1 MIQSDAA
8 VIKESLFAR
17 VLVQGFGRLRFPAAL
32 ESEFRRDWE
41 DNAVRWV
48 RLCLYVAIVT
58 SIGFSLIDHWVI
70 RANNAIPDLV
80 RYGLQ
85 LPVLLICLG
94 ATLWPAFRRWY
105 PLAIQIGG
113 PLYGLGTVLLVAYA
127 QSHHTALI
135 GSRLLLVCFFIF
147 FMCGL
152 RMVQSLRSNLIILG
166 WLVTAGIVEL
176 IPTEIATYLSF
187 AYFVGIIIGTAG
199 SYALEHAT
207 RTSFLERRLL
217 RELAELDGL
226 TRLLN
231 RQTFEVQA
239 REHWRRAVA
248 QRLPVTVIMID
259 VDNFKLYND
268 HYGHQAGD
276 VCLQRVAAA
285 VRAAAGPAGGT
296 LVARYGGEEMIALL
310 CGHGEAAA
318 REIAQRIVDEV
329 AALSLPHAAS
339 LDHQHV
345 SVSVGAVTQL
355 PPVVSSYDAIV
366 RQADSALYS
375 AKHQGR
381 NRCVTLDALAAA

>member
-1 MIQSDAA
+1 MPQSDAA
-8 VIKESLFAR
+8 VFKDSLFAR
-17 VLVQGFGRLRFPAAL
+17 VLAQGFGRLKFPEPL

-70 RANNAIPDLV
+70 RASNAIPDLV

-85 LPVLLICLG
+85 LPVLLICVG

-135 GSRLLLVCFFIF
+135 GSRLLLVCFFVF

-152 RMVQSLRSNLIILG
+152 RVAQSLRTNLLILG
-166 WLVTAGIVEL
+166 WLVIAGVIGL
-176 IPTEIATYLSF
+176 IPAEIATYLSF
-187 AYFVGIIIGTAG
+187 AYVVGIIIGTAG

-217 RELAELDGL
+217 REMAELDGL

-231 RQTFEVQA
+231 RQTFETRA
-239 REHWRRAVA
+239 REGWRRASE
-248 QRLPVTVIMID
+248 QRQPVTVIMID

-276 VCLQRVAAA
+276 DCLTRVAAA
-285 VRAAAGPAGGT
+285 VRAAVGHHGGD

-310 CGHGEAAA
+310 TGHGGESA
-318 REIAQRIVDEV
+318 RDIAQRIVGQV
-329 AALSLPHAAS
+329 AAMAIPHAAS
-339 LDHQHV
+339 LECQYV

-355 PPVVSSYDAIV
+355 PPLVSSYDAIV

-381 NRCVTLDALAAA
+381 NRCVTLDAQAAA